1 MGDGA
6 ASALVNDVL
15 ERLNSVDIQ
24 EFGLLWGFKEDVLA
38 LKDDFD
44 RIEVVL
50 QDAEEKHSKEKAVGL
65 WLKSLRSASL
75 EVENVLDE
83 ISTEALLQRLD
94 KERGIIYSVSAFFS
108 FDHNPLMFQVRI
120 AHKVK
125 AIRTKLDAIASKI
138 FELKLTPL
146 GAISYVDVGVEG
158 QMPDRETSS
167 LIHSSIIVGR
177 TDDMNLVT
185 GKICNKDV
193 GKHDND
199 EIRVYC
205 IWGMGGVGKTTLAKL
220 VYNHESVNQYF
231 KLKFWKSVSKKLQVK
246 EIIKEIIESID
257 KRKCGLPQLD
267 MLQESLQSKLRG
279 NKFLIVLDDVWIE
292 DGEKTQ
298 WDQLSE
304 TLSCGAE
311 GSIVVITT
319 QSQTTCQMITKVPE
333 LEHELG
339 CLSEEDSWLLLK
351 KLAFAEGRKGDD
363 ISELEP
369 IGREIVEKCE
379 GLPLAVKTLGG
390 LMWSKSSTS
399 DWQRVK
405 DNSIWG
411 LQENNNFPALK
422 LCYDNLLPHVKRCF
436 VYCCLFPKGYNMEKD
451 VMIPLWMSNGLIP
464 PRGEIDLYVLG
475 EEILNC
481 LVWKSFIFKTKELS
495 GARYIIHDL
504 MHDMARHVMGDDC
517 LVIEPN
523 KRVVIPNEALHL
535 SSSSPDFQFSLEDL
549 GKLASLRSIF
559 MYGEMNEGSISQIFN
574 HVYLR
579 VLHLSGIWLKTLPES
594 ICKLK
599 YLKYLNLSHSSI
611 EDLPDSI
618 IYLQNLQVLLLFS
631 CQKLR
636 ELPESICELKHL
648 KYLNLSH
655 SSIEVLPDSIIYLQ
669 NLQVLLLYSS
679 HLGKLPEGLRHMK
692 NLKCLD
698 INHCY
703 SLLQLPI
710 GINELTSL
718 RILSMFP
725 VDKKGAAKI
734 GELGNLNL
742 LEGELEIRLLE
753 NVGGLSEAKSAN
765 LKSKRNMKVLMLRW
779 SGVRHWDTRGNMRI
793 AHDEEVLEGLEPNM
807 SLKELKIHFYMGKT
821 ICPSWMEGLRNL
833 VEISF
838 YYCKNCEHIPSI
850 GRLPNLRV
858 IHLSIMDSLKCFYD
872 NEENMLADT
881 TNMFQCLQKLDI
893 YNCPN
898 LVSLPSNLS
907 KLEALRLVECDKLL
921 SLPEEIQSFKDLNK
935 LVIISCKHLSTRC
948 EKEIGVDWPKISH
961 IPYIRTDSPSYI

>member
-1 MGDGA
+1 MA
-6 ASALVNDVL
+6 
-15 ERLNSVDIQ
+15 Q
-24 EFGLLWGFKEDVLA
+24 ESQ
-38 LKDDFD
+38 
-44 RIEVVL
+44 I
-50 QDAEEKHSKEKAVGL
+50 
-65 WLKSLRSASL
+65 
-75 EVENVLDE
+75 
-83 ISTEALLQRLD
+83 
-94 KERGIIYSVSAFFS
+94 GI
-108 FDHNPLMFQVRI
+108 
-120 AHKVK
+120 
-125 AIRTKLDAIASKI
+125 
-138 FELKLTPL
+138 L
-146 GAISYVDVGVEG
+146 G
-158 QMPDRETSS
+158 
-167 LIHSSIIVGR
+167 GR
-177 TDDMNLVT
+177 
-185 GKICNKDV
+185 
-193 GKHDND
+193 
-199 EIRVYC
+199 
-205 IWGMGGVGKTTLAKL
+205 
-220 VYNHESVNQYF
+220 
-231 KLKFWKSVSKKLQVK
+231 KFWISVSKKFKVK

-279 NKFLIVLDDVWIE
+279 NKFLIILDDVWIE

-339 CLSEEDSWLLLK
+339 CLSEEDSWLLFK

-405 DNSIWG
+405 DNSIWE

-436 VYCCLFPKGYNMEKD
+436 VCCCLFPKGYNMEKD
-451 VMIPLWMSNGLIP
+451 VLIPLWMSNGLIP

-504 MHDMARHVMGDDC
+504 IHDMARHVMRDDC
-517 LVIEPN
+517 LVIEPD

-559 MYGEMNEGSISQIFN
+559 MFGKMNEGSISQIFN

-579 VLHLSGIWLKTLPES
+579 VLHLSD
-594 ICKLK
+594 
-599 YLKYLNLSHSSI
+599 N
-611 EDLPDSI
+611 
-618 IYLQNLQVLLLFS
+618 
-631 CQKLR
+631 
-636 ELPESICELKHL
+636 
-648 KYLNLSH
+648 
-655 SSIEVLPDSIIYLQ
+655 
-669 NLQVLLLYSS
+669 
-679 HLGKLPEGLRHMK
+679 
-692 NLKCLD
+692 
-698 INHCY
+698 
-703 SLLQLPI
+703 
-710 GINELTSL
+710 
-718 RILSMFP
+718 
-725 VDKKGAAKI
+725 KGGAKI

-742 LEGELEIRLLE
+742 LEGELEILLLE

-765 LKSKRNMKVLMLRW
+765 LKSKRNMQVLMLRW
-779 SGVRHWDTRGNMRI
+779 SGIRHWDTRGNMRI

-807 SLKELKIHFYMGKT
+807 SLKELKIHFYMGKS
-821 ICPSWMEGLRNL
+821 ICPSWMDGLRNL

-838 YYCKNCEHIPSI
+838 YDCKNCEHIPSI

-858 IHLSIMDSLKCFYD
+858 LHLSIMDSLKCFYD

-881 TNMFQCLQKLDI
+881 SNMFQCLQKLDI

-898 LVSLPSNLS
+898 LVSLPNNLP

-935 LVIISCKHLSTRC
+935 LVIFSCKLLSKRC